1 MIGRPVLTATTTT
14 MKLED
19 LTPSEVR
26 DAAARGVPLLLP
38 VGVLEWHGWC
48 AATTFLHSFHS
59 FSPQCQ
65 WHGAARAARPWGPGG
80 GSGPEGGD

>member
-1 MIGRPVLTATTTT
+1 

-38 VGVLEWHGWC
+38 VGVLEWHGW
-48 AATTFLHSFHS
+48 
-59 FSPQCQ
+59 
-65 WHGAARAARPWGPGG
+65 
-80 GSGPEGGD
+80 

>member
-1 MIGRPVLTATTTT
+1 MPKSSALTEATYRGSTGPAATTTT

-48 AATTFLHSFHS
+48 AVPHCCLTVVVLLL
-59 FSPQCQ
+59 
-65 WHGAARAARPWGPGG
+65 
-80 GSGPEGGD
+80 SG

>member
-1 MIGRPVLTATTTT
+1 

-59 FSPQCQ
+59 FSPQ
-65 WHGAARAARPWGPGG
+65 WHGAVARGACGAALGARWRFRP
-80 GSGPEGGD
+80 